1 VRITLGRVNQRLTSA
16 VGTLVAGLLL
26 LAACASAEAAE
37 ETVTVT
43 FSGDA
48 CAYTG
53 ASTFDGGTELTI
65 KVINGSEQSF
75 GFSVWKVP
83 DGTTFQDIQ
92 SQGMLTVRGDGE
104 NMRGIL
110 RPGSVDRELMVV
122 LDESGTWGMDC
133 FQLDGLSAPS
143 TGYAAVVVEV
153 R

>member
-1 VRITLGRVNQRLTSA
+1 MKRRIASTIGA
-16 VGTLVAGLLL
+16 AMAGLLL
-26 LAACASAEAAE
+26 LTACGSAEPAE
-37 ETVTVT
+37 ATATVT
-43 FSGDA
+43 FGGDA
-48 CAYTG
+48 CGYAG
-53 ASTFDGGTELTI
+53 ASTFDTGTELTI

-83 DGTTFQDIQ
+83 DGTTFDDIQ
-92 SQGMLTVRGDGE
+92 SQGMLTVGGEGE

-133 FQLDGLSAPS
+133 FQLDGLTAPS
-143 TGYAAVVVEV
+143 DGYAAVVVEV